1 MTGICLAQIG
11 TDLVSGSVYYILL
24 SFFGLWLLRSY
35 RYLFAI
41 GVISTIAM
49 TVGYIFGPE
58 HSNGALI
65 NRIFSVLTIW
75 YGVVFTIRFQRLH
88 QREQKYEKQLS
99 ALFENV
105 SEAILFI
112 DKNGKVILGNPGAE
126 KTLGYSRTEL
136 SQLQIENLIPERFRS
151 HHPQHRHEFTQHPES
166 RQIGIGRDV
175 YALRKDGTEVPVEIS
190 LSSYHDNNE
199 LFVIAFVTDITRRK
213 EQEAKIAAQYEELE
227 QYNLRLEEQVRFRTS
242 ELEITN
248 QELVREIEERKVM
261 EERLRK
267 SQLMYKAVANN
278 FPDGII
284 GVLDKD
290 LRYVFVEGKELDN
303 STPRIGI
310 DATPPPDV
318 AGALIRDAEAKLRP
332 VFDGRNVQF
341 EVNVGRA
348 FYEVVATPFAAVGG
362 LIQEILIV
370 VRNITRHKKFEE
382 DLLRSLEKERQL
394 NVLKS
399 RFVTSVSHEF
409 RTPLT
414 TILSSVYLLENY
426 RGDEVTQK
434 TTHLNRIKR
443 SVNTLTELLD
453 DFLSLG
459 KLEEGKIR
467 VTYSEFALRSFLE
480 EIREEMEAIK
490 KKDQVIQ
497 VGFDGADDKIVLD
510 RTLLANIMNN
520 LLSNAIKY
528 THDNGIINVTT
539 VIRDGNLWI
548 QIADNGM
555 GIPEKEQKHIFKR
568 FFRAQNAVNIQGTG
582 LGLNL
587 VRKYVRLLKG
597 HVSFSSKVDSG
608 TVFTVTI
615 PLTVPKDQI
624 TARKEVF
631 D

>member
-1 MTGICLAQIG
+1 MTAICLAQIR
-11 TDLVSGSVYYILL
+11 TELVYGSVYYILL
-24 SFFGLWLLRSY
+24 SFFGLWLLQNY

-41 GVISTIAM
+41 GVIATIAM
-49 TVGYIFGPE
+49 TLGYIFGPE
-58 HSNGALI
+58 HNTGALI
-65 NRIFSVLTIW
+65 NRVFSVLTIW
-75 YGVVFTIRFQRLH
+75 YGVVFTVRFQKLH
-88 QREQKYEKQLS
+88 QREQKYKKQLS

-112 DKNGKVILGNPGAE
+112 DNNGQVILGNPGAE
-126 KTLGYSRTEL
+126 KIFGYSREEL
-136 SQLQIENLIPERFRS
+136 SQLEIDKLIPERFRS
-151 HHPQHRHEFTQHPES
+151 EHPDRRDQFRLHPES
-166 RQIGIGRDV
+166 RQIGVGMDV
-175 YALRKDGTEVPVEIS
+175 YALRKDGTEVPVEVS
-190 LSSYHDNNE
+190 LSSYHDNSE

-213 EQEAKIAAQYEELE
+213 EQEAKIAAQYDELE
-227 QYNLRLEEQVRFRTS
+227 RYNLRLEEQVRFRTS

-284 GVLDKD
+284 GVLDKE
-290 LRYVFVEGKELDN
+290 LRYVFVEGKELEN
-303 STPRIGI
+303 SPPRIGI
-310 DATPPPDV
+310 DETPAPDV
-318 AGALIRDAEAKLRP
+318 ASALIRDAEAKLRP
-332 VFDGRNVQF
+332 AFEGRDVQF
-341 EVNVGRA
+341 EVGVGHA
-348 FYEVVATPFAAVGG
+348 CYEVVATPFAAVGG
-362 LIQEILIV
+362 RIQEILIV

-426 RGDEVTQK
+426 RGDEATQK

-459 KLEEGKIR
+459 RLEEGKVR
-467 VTYSEFALRSFLE
+467 VSYSEFAMRSFLE
-480 EIREEMEAIK
+480 ELREEMEAIK
-490 KKDQVIQ
+490 KKDQVIN
-497 VGFDGADDKIVLD
+497 VGFDGTNDRIVLD

-528 THDNGIINVTT
+528 TGDNGIITVKA

-548 QIADNGM
+548 QVADNGM

-597 HVSFSSKVDSG
+597 HISFSSKTDSG

-615 PLTVPKDQI
+615 PLAVSKDQT

-631 D
+631 V